1 MNGRSN
7 FGRLRRRA
15 ALIVIWLAPT
25 ARGRNLFLGFFLVRQ
40 VVSACN
46 SMITQEHFKQ
56 LAAYNRWANARLYAA
71 ALDLSELS
79 YRLHTGVYFGSLHG
93 TLNHL
98 LLTDRLWL
106 KRLTGEGDLP
116 NDLNAILYEDRIEL
130 TKARIAEDNRL
141 RRSDSA
147 RNFVQANRS
156 APAGVNLTKVPLSC
170 ITSQPRASP
179 GRGRLGIRPGCRH
192 G

>member
-1 MNGRSN
+1 
-7 FGRLRRRA
+7 
-15 ALIVIWLAPT
+15 
-25 ARGRNLFLGFFLVRQ
+25 
-40 VVSACN
+40 
-46 SMITQEHFKQ
+46 MITQEHFKL

-130 TKARIAEDNRL
+130 TKARIAEDNRMIEVTGKY
-141 RRSDSA
+141 DETA
-147 RNFVQANRS
+147 K
-156 APAGVNLTKVPLSC
+156 PMP
-170 ITSQPRASP
+170 ASP
-179 GRGRLGIRPGCRH
+179 SSLVVSRH
-192 G
+192 RWICWPFKEAAQRQTSNN

>member
-1 MNGRSN
+1 LELERPIQLGRCD
-7 FGRLRRRA
+7 GGA

-25 ARGRNLFLGFFLVRQ
+25 AQGRNLFLGFFLVRQ
-40 VVSACN
+40 VVSARN
-46 SMITQEHFKQ
+46 SMITQEHFKL

-98 LLTDRLWL
+98 LLTDRFWL

-130 TKARIAEDNRL
+130 TKARIAEDNRMT
-141 RRSDSA
+141 RSPESTMK
-147 RNFVQANRS
+147 Q
-156 APAGVNLTKVPLSC
+156 
-170 ITSQPRASP
+170 
-179 GRGRLGIRPGCRH
+179 H
-192 G
+192 